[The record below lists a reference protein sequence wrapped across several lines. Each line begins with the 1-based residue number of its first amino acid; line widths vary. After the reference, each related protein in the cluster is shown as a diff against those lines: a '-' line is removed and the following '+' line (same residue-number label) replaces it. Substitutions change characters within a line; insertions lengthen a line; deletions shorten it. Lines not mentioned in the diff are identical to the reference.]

1 MKKLFFE
8 TIDSTNSY
16 LKDHYKDLEDMTFV
30 STDYQYKGRGRM
42 GRTWK
47 SEKGKNLTFSFLLKD
62 PSVIKEYR
70 ALSVVSALS
79 IIEVLKSYDIEDPG
93 VKWPNDVYAGDAKI
107 CGILLEGVSTEK
119 LECLIIGI
127 GLNVNEEDFD
137 EGFFQK
143 ATSMKLCTKKEIDLE
158 EMKEAVYQRLADNI
172 EKLKRG
178 EDFYEEIAAFDY
190 LKGKCAF
197 CHIDGEEK
205 PIEVLGIDRDYSLKV
220 LCEKEIRNLSSSE
233 VTFHI

>member
-79 IIEVLKSYDIEDPG
+79 IIEVLKSYGIEDPG
-93 VKWPNDVYAGDAKI
+93 LKWPNDVYAGDAKI
-107 CGILLEGVSTEK
+107 CGILLEGASTEK

-143 ATSMKLCTKKEIDLE
+143 ATSMKLCTEKEIDLE
-158 EMKEAVYQRLADNI
+158 ELKEAVYQRLSDNI

-178 EDFYEEIAAFDY
+178 EDFFEEIAAFDY
-190 LKGKCAF
+190 LKGKRAF
-197 CHIDGEEK
+197 CRIDGEEK
-205 PIEVLGIDRDYSLKV
+205 PIEALGIDRDYSLKV